1 MHVKENEEIEKHK
14 KEIENKIELISNE
27 INLKERAIKETKDA
41 LELNLKIKKE
51 ELKLKYLGAS
61 KIEIEDNV
69 NIQEEQK
76 YINNLKLTLSQK
88 ELEIKQILQKLED
101 LVEIE
106 ENLNLNKENYEEL
119 IEYNEVIE
127 IAKEAL
133 DAAYLKMRESITPK
147 FTNNLSNLVN
157 SITDGRYKKVKVNEE
172 SGLLLETKNRKLY
185 NRKLSKPRHNRPT
198 IFITKNIKHE
208 RTKPRRYD
216 GNIR

>member
-119 IEYNEVIE
+119 IEYNKVIE

-133 DAAYLKMRESITPK
+133 DAAYLKMRESITPE

-208 RTKPRRYD
+208 
-216 GNIR
+216 